1 MNEKLLDNYD
11 KMVVKDTVA
20 VIHCAFGDTPHT
32 VAMVSVDKGLLDTE
46 KCDKAFMLTN
56 SIDNAWMVGGTM
68 MMLHLCLTEMV
79 VGQRVW
85 VTKY

>member
-1 MNEKLLDNYD
+1 MNKALTDNYD
-11 KMVVKDTVA
+11 KMVVKDKVA

-56 SIDNAWMVGGTM
+56 
-68 MMLHLCLTEMV
+68 
-79 VGQRVW
+79 
-85 VTKY
+85 